1 MRALAQPVA
10 AWLAATLA
18 AFRPHA
24 LPGGRRDALLGC
36 VGVGLGLLITEWL
49 AHHWLGGTQPGF
61 LLPMGAS
68 AVLLFML
75 PASPLA
81 QPWSVLGGNVVSA
94 LVGVALYRWLG
105 DAAWAAA
112 LAGALAVAAMRALR
126 CLHPPGGAMALTA
139 VLGDPGVH
147 HLGWGFVPGPVLVN
161 SVAMLLVALLF
172 HRLTGRRY
180 PHQPSSTAQAHGTQ
194 DPPPTHRTGVS
205 AQDLDAALA
214 SYGETLDIDRDDLE
228 EILVRAHLHAQRRH
242 WRGVRCEHIMS
253 RDVVS
258 VRDDAPPARPGSA
271 WPATA

>member
-112 LAGALAVAAMRALR
+112 LGGALAVAAMRALR

-147 HLGWGFVPGPVLVN
+147 HLGWGFVHGPVLVN
-161 SVAMLLVALLF
+161 SAAMLLVALVF

-180 PHQPSSTAQAHGTQ
+180 PHQPASTAQTHGTQ
-194 DPPPTHRTGVS
+194 DPPPTHRTGPGTKPQPSWCTAGPPSTAVS
-205 AQDLDAALA
+205 A
-214 SYGETLDIDRDDLE
+214 
-228 EILVRAHLHAQRRH
+228 
-242 WRGVRCEHIMS
+242 M
-253 RDVVS
+253 
-258 VRDDAPPARPGSA
+258 APPGGCRQRNARMAPTARAPASA
-271 WPATA
+271 AAQAASPSQR